1 MNFTDNDYIIIN
13 NIINGDRVSDD
24 ELAEVKQKLEY
35 NVEAINLRKEFMD
48 RAEALDKKFI
58 KKEDK

>member
-13 NIINGDRVSDD
+13 NLINGDGASND

-35 NVEAINLRKEFMD
+35 NVELINLRKEFMD

-58 KKEDK
+58 KKKDK